1 VVTDK
6 LHFINILLI
15 EDNPGDVR
23 LTQEVFRDS
32 RLYNA
37 LHVVSDGVEA
47 LAFLRNEGEFESAP
61 RPDLILLDLN
71 LPRMDGRELLA
82 IIKADD
88 ALRLIPVVVLTTSE
102 ALEDILQTYG
112 LQANFYI
119 SKPVDLDQF
128 IKIVQS
134 IEGFWLTVV
143 RLPE

>member
-1 VVTDK
+1 MYAC
-6 LHFINILLI
+6 
-15 EDNPGDVR
+15 PR
-23 LTQEVFRDS
+23 RSFRDS
-32 RLYNA
+32 RLHNT
-37 LHVVSDGVEA
+37 LHVVGDGVEA
-47 LAFLRNEGEFESAP
+47 LQYLRGEGPYAEVP
-61 RPDLILLDLN
+61 HPDLILLDLN

-82 IIKADD
+82 AIKADD

-128 IKIVQS
+128 IKLVRS

-143 RLPE
+143 RLPD

>member
-1 VVTDK
+1 MDNV
-6 LHFINILLI
+6 HPINILLI

-23 LTQEVFRDS
+23 LTREIFRDS

-37 LHVVSDGVEA
+37 LHVVGDGVEA
-47 LAFLRNEGEFESAP
+47 LDFLRGRGEYIGAP

-71 LPRMDGRELLA
+71 LPKMDGREVLA
-82 IIKADD
+82 AIKTDD
-88 ALRLIPVVVLTTSE
+88 DLKLIPVVILTTSE
-102 ALEDILQTYG
+102 ALEDILQTYD

-119 SKPVDLDQF
+119 SKPVNLDQF

-134 IEGFWLTVV
+134 IGGFWLTVV

>member
-1 VVTDK
+1 MSGK
-6 LHFINILLI
+6 LDPINILLV

-32 RLYNA
+32 RLCNT

-47 LAFLRNEGEFESAP
+47 LEFLHGEGEHADVP
-61 RPDLILLDLN
+61 HPDLILLDLN
-71 LPRMDGRELLA
+71 LPRMDGRELLTT
-82 IIKADD
+82 IKADD
-88 ALRLIPVVVLTTSE
+88 TLRLIPVVVLTTSG
-102 ALEDILQTYG
+102 ALEDIRQTYG

-143 RLPE
+143 RLPQ